1 MKRRP
6 ETMLAV
12 MCTCFILVKASA
24 LAAEPL
30 PIALVN
36 VDRILKG
43 YKPLQEKLDPIRA
56 EAKEL
61 DGTVQIRQAE
71 LETVGSQL
79 RSAQSGSPEQ
89 QRLQRQFVKLQSD
102 LQQFINTERQKLNGK
117 EVTIYVAF
125 FRQLDAEI
133 SKYSKAHGLKL
144 VIRQHESSYDEGQPL
159 PEILKAL
166 NRGILYEENL
176 DITDEILKA
185 LEKSA
190 SSGGNER

>member
-1 MKRRP
+1 MKRKF
-6 ETMLAV
+6 ETVRALIAA
-12 MCTCFILVKASA
+12 CFISAAASA
-24 LAAEPL
+24 IAAEPL

-36 VDRILKG
+36 VDRILKS
-43 YKPLQEKLDPIRA
+43 YKPLQEKLDPIKA

-71 LETVGSQL
+71 IETVGSHL
-79 RSAQSGSPEQ
+79 RSAQPGSPEQ
-89 QRLQRQFVKLQSD
+89 QRLQRQIVKLQSD
-102 LQQFINTERQKLNGK
+102 LQQFITIERQKLNSK
-117 EVTIYVAF
+117 EVTIYVGL

-133 SKYSKAHGLKL
+133 SRYAKAHGLKL

-176 DITDEILKA
+176 DITDEMLKA

-190 SSGGNER
+190 SNGGNER

>member
-1 MKRRP
+1 MKREF
-6 ETMLAV
+6 ETVRALIAA
-12 MCTCFILVKASA
+12 CFISAGASA
-24 LAAEPL
+24 IAAEPL

-36 VDRILKG
+36 VDRILKS
-43 YKPLQEKLDPIRA
+43 YRPLQEKLDPIKA

-71 LETVGSQL
+71 IETVGGHL
-79 RSAQSGSPEQ
+79 RSAQPGSPEQ

-102 LQQFINTERQKLNGK
+102 LQQFITTERQKLNSK
-117 EVTIYVAF
+117 EVTIYVGL

-133 SKYSKAHGLKL
+133 SKYAKAHGLKL

-176 DITDEILKA
+176 DITDDILKA

-190 SSGGNER
+190 PHAGNER